1 MTERSPQGRPELS
14 LTLPLYNEA
23 GNVERVV
30 RSLVKVLDKK
40 GVDFELVLVNNGSSD
55 GTGDVLASLQAEDRR
70 LKLVSLPTNA
80 GYGGGILA
88 GLSRCTGRYVGYAWG
103 DDQIEADDV
112 FRVFDLLRSDGLD
125 LCKTNRTD
133 REDGLERRIV
143 SRIYNDLFGLLFS
156 VRSSDVNGCPK
167 IFRTE
172 ALAAIQPTSRDWFLD
187 AEIMIKAHRRGL
199 SAAEVPVTY
208 RRRRWGRSHV
218 RVSTLLEFLWNMLRY
233 RLTGL

>member
-1 MTERSPQGRPELS
+1 MQSEPTPELS
-14 LTLPLYNEA
+14 LVVPLYNED

-30 RSLVKVLDKK
+30 HGLVDVFERNQ
-40 GVDFELVLVNNGSSD
+40 VDFEIVLVDNGSSD
-55 GTGDVLASLQAEDRR
+55 ATGEILESLRRTNPR
-70 LKLVSLPTNA
+70 LKVVALPTNA

-88 GLSRCTGRYVGYAWG
+88 GLSRSKAQYVGYAWG
-103 DDQIEADDV
+103 DDQIGPHDV
-112 FRVFDLLRSDGLD
+112 FRVFDVLRTDGLD
-125 LCKTNRTD
+125 FCKAVRIA
-133 REDGLERRIV
+133 REDAIERKMI
-143 SRIYNDLFGLLFS
+143 SQIYNRLFALMFPVGS
-156 VRSSDVNGCPK
+156 RDVNGCPK

-187 AEIMIKAHRRGL
+187 AEIMIKAHRRRLRG
-199 SAAEVPVTY
+199 AEVPVTY